1 MEENKIITF
10 FAPAE
15 RATGDVIQEESKLFH
30 DGGLFENL
38 SEAVPTIFLI
48 LNEFRQIVF
57 TNNRLP
63 ELLGLKSSE
72 CLLGKRPGEAL
83 NCAYATVNEGGC
95 GTSEFCRECGAV
107 RAILKAMKGIT
118 AIEECSLLTKNND
131 AINLKVW
138 ATPFTLGETKYTA
151 FAVTDISS
159 EKMYHNLQR
168 TFFHDIVN
176 VAGGISGLVELLSSP
191 NTTATR
197 QEYMQMLQESTKKLL
212 AEIETQREMSKI
224 SQGEFNISLD
234 SFSSLNLLKSLIS
247 LYQPHEVARGKS
259 IIILPSVQDT
269 TILTD
274 QTLLLRV
281 LGNMTKNAL
290 EASKSGDRVNL
301 NCFEENN
308 EFVFSVNNKNFM
320 PKNVQLQVFKRS
332 FSTKGKERG
341 IGTYSMKLIGENF
354 LKGKVHFESDEV
366 NGTTFFIS
374 IPKSIAN

>member
-1 MEENKIITF
+1 
-10 FAPAE
+10 
-15 RATGDVIQEESKLFH
+15 
-30 DGGLFENL
+30 
-38 SEAVPTIFLI
+38 
-48 LNEFRQIVF
+48 
-57 TNNRLP
+57 
-63 ELLGLKSSE
+63 
-72 CLLGKRPGEAL
+72 
-83 NCAYATVNEGGC
+83 
-95 GTSEFCRECGAV
+95 
-107 RAILKAMKGIT
+107 
-118 AIEECSLLTKNND
+118 
-131 AINLKVW
+131 
-138 ATPFTLGETKYTA
+138 
-151 FAVTDISS
+151 
-159 EKMYHNLQR
+159 
-168 TFFHDIVN
+168 
-176 VAGGISGLVELLSSP
+176 
-191 NTTATR
+191 
-197 QEYMQMLQESTKKLL
+197 MLQESTKKLL

-247 LYQPHEVARGKS
+247 LYKPHEVARGKS
-259 IIILPSVQDT
+259 IIILPSAQDT
-269 TILTD
+269 AILTD

-320 PKNVQLQVFKRS
+320 PRNVQLQVFKRS